1 MQEELIKVV
10 ARKMHEIADEMSA
23 GNSRLSEES
32 LMTIASVLTHRPM
45 SMEAAC
51 KYLNMSRSKFTT
63 KVSQGL
69 IPKGR
74 KQFGWKE
81 LCWYEDELEKCK
93 TKL

>member
-1 MQEELIKVV
+1 
-10 ARKMHEIADEMSA
+10 
-23 GNSRLSEES
+23 
-32 LMTIASVLTHRPM
+32 
-45 SMEAAC
+45 MEAAC
-51 KYLNMSRSKFTT
+51 KYLNMSRSKFTA